1 MPGTLQDY
9 AQAVHDVITVCRD
22 AEQGYRGAAHA
33 VNAPATKEIFEQYSA
48 QRAQFAA
55 ELQAAVKALG
65 FETIDPQ
72 GLGGMLYASWISLKA
87 LVTGHDVH
95 GVLVEAERG
104 EDWSL
109 KTYRAALGK
118 TLPAEIASIIE
129 RQFKEVQTAHD
140 RIRALRD
147 ASAPPEPPPSAP
159 VAAPQATAPPKKAPA
174 AEPVDFN
181 ATAEMDPLVEQK
193 R

>member
-9 AQAVHDVITVCRD
+9 AQAVHDVISVCRD

-33 VNAPATKEIFEQYSA
+33 VNAPAMKEIFQQYSA

-55 ELQAAVKALG
+55 ELQAAEKALG

-95 GVLVEAERG
+95 GILVEAERG

-109 KTYRAALGK
+109 KTYRTALGK
-118 TLPAEIASIIE
+118 TLPAEIASIME
-129 RQFKEVQTAHD
+129 RQFGEVQSAHD
-140 RIRALRD
+140 RIQNLRD
-147 ASAPPEPPPSAP
+147 ASTPPKPPPEPSSL
-159 VAAPQATAPPKKAPA
+159 APQATAPPKHAPA
-174 AEPVDFN
+174 ADPVDFN

>member
-9 AQAVHDVITVCRD
+9 AQAVHDVISICRD
-22 AEQGYRGAAHA
+22 AEQGFRGAAQA
-33 VNAPATKEIFEQYSA
+33 VNAPAMKEMFEQYSA

-72 GLGGMLYASWISLKA
+72 GLGGMLYASWISFKA

-95 GVLVEAERG
+95 AILVETERG
-104 EDWSL
+104 EEWSL

-118 TLPAEIASIIE
+118 TLPAEIASIIQK
-129 RQFKEVQTAHD
+129 QFEEVQSAHD
-140 RIRALRD
+140 RIRILRD
-147 ASAPPEPPPSAP
+147 ASAPPPDEPKPTTPET
-159 VAAPQATAPPKKAPA
+159 VKQGG
-174 AEPVDFN
+174 
-181 ATAEMDPLVEQK
+181 
-193 R
+193 

>member
-22 AEQGYRGAAHA
+22 AEQGFRGAAQAAH
-33 VNAPATKEIFEQYSA
+33 APALKEMFEEYAA
-48 QRAQFAA
+48 QRGRFAA
-55 ELQAAVKALG
+55 QLQAAVKALG

-72 GLGGMLYASWISLKA
+72 GLGGMLHASWISLKA

-95 GVLVEAERG
+95 GILVETERG

-109 KTYRAALGK
+109 KTYRVALGK
-118 TLPAEIASIIE
+118 TLPAEIASILE
-129 RQFKEVQTAHD
+129 KQYEEVQAAHD
-140 RIRALRD
+140 RIRNLRN
-147 ASAPPEPPPSAP
+147 ASAPPQPP
-159 VAAPQATAPPKKAPA
+159 APPKDAPTA
-174 AEPVDFN
+174 DPVDLN